1 MGATRIVIIAALA
14 MGLGA
19 LGTVPAVAA
28 GEGPKEPKLA
38 KDDPSRRVCK
48 NLIPVGTRLSTRV
61 CRTQKD
67 WAAGM
72 DKTQDGVLKSQ
83 MTDSTQLERAPGPR

>member
-1 MGATRIVIIAALA
+1 MGAMRIVAIAALA
-14 MGLGA
+14 LGLSS

-28 GEGPKEPKLA
+28 EGAKKPKMA
-38 KDDPSRRVCK
+38 DDDPSRRVCK
-48 NLIPVGTRLSTRV
+48 NMIPVGTRLSTRV
-61 CRTQKD
+61 CRTQKE